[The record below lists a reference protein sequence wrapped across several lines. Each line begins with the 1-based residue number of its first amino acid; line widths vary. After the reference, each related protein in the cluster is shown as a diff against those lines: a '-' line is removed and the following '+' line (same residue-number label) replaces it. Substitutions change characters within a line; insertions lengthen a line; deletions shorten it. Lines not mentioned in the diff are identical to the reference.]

1 LLSFVVVRGL
11 TLSSGPDW
19 SKDRDIQRS
28 IPSSRE
34 HRHSLDRLRPSGA
47 AANLTDP
54 GLTGGFDL
62 TVDPDQTADPD
73 LTDPRSASNF
83 TVDPD
88 QIDPRSASNLTAD
101 PDLTDPRSASNF
113 TVDPDQID
121 PRSASNL
128 TADPELSGSSSASN
142 LTADPELSDP
152 RSASNLTDPTMVE
165 ASCFLVLT
173 WVHVVALLDPPPPVP
188 LAFITV
194 SLSLLPDLLNGPAQ
208 MLEQ

>member
-88 QIDPRSASNLTAD
+88 QIDPSSASNLTAD
-101 PDLTDPRSASNF
+101 PDLTDPR
-113 TVDPDQID
+113 
-121 PRSASNL
+121 
-128 TADPELSGSSSASN
+128 SASN

>member
-1 LLSFVVVRGL
+1 MGIARATCRSRRLLSFVVVRGL

-62 TVDPDQTADPD
+62 TVDPDQ
-73 LTDPRSASNF
+73 
-83 TVDPD
+83 
-88 QIDPRSASNLTAD
+88 TAD

>member
-19 SKDRDIQRS
+19 SKNRDIQRS

-88 QIDPRSASNLTAD
+88 QIDPSSASNLTAD
-101 PDLTDPRSASNF
+101 PDLT
-113 TVDPDQID
+113 
-121 PRSASNL
+121 
-128 TADPELSGSSSASN
+128 
-142 LTADPELSDP
+142 DP

>member
-88 QIDPRSASNLTAD
+88 QIDPSSASNLTAD

-121 PRSASNL
+121 PR
-128 TADPELSGSSSASN
+128 SASN

>member
-73 LTDPRSASNF
+73 LT
-83 TVDPD
+83 
-88 QIDPRSASNLTAD
+88 
-101 PDLTDPRSASNF
+101 
-113 TVDPDQID
+113 D

>member
-101 PDLTDPRSASNF
+101 P
-113 TVDPDQID
+113 
-121 PRSASNL
+121 
-128 TADPELSGSSSASN
+128 
-142 LTADPELSDP
+142 ELSDP

>member
-1 LLSFVVVRGL
+1 LGIARATCRSRRLLSFVVVRGL

-88 QIDPRSASNLTAD
+88 QIDPS
-101 PDLTDPRSASNF
+101 
-113 TVDPDQID
+113 
-121 PRSASNL
+121 SASNL

>member
-1 LLSFVVVRGL
+1 LGIARATCRSRRLLSFVVVRGL

-62 TVDPDQTADPD
+62 TVDPDQ
-73 LTDPRSASNF
+73 
-83 TVDPD
+83 
-88 QIDPRSASNLTAD
+88 TAD